1 MLGRVLAQRMSEL
14 LSQQIVVENVAGAGG
29 TTGANRIAKAAPDGY
44 QALLGNIAT
53 HAYSQTLYK
62 KPLYDAAQDFA
73 PVGLVA
79 GGAWVLVVR
88 KDLPVTTLGEFAA
101 YARANQGKM
110 QYGSA
115 GVGSGTHITCVLLN
129 MALGTNITHVPYRG
143 SGPAMQDLMAGRIDF
158 LCDVI
163 STAVPQI
170 EAGTV
175 KANRNA
181 GREPRRGAAERS
193 DRRRAGLRRV
203 RRQRLE
209 RAVLSEGNTG
219 GRRATAEP
227 GRERRAGHARRA
239 RAHRGARPQD
249 SAACGAHA
257 GVPRPPHPARDREMG
272 RPDQGERRGDGQ
284 IEHRVPKGQ
293 GRCSKE
299 RRMSQS
305 APDRNRR
312 MLSGAAAQDWPTR
325 PITLVVPFAAG
336 GGVDVSARIQA
347 QHMSELLGQ
356 SIIVENV
363 GAAAGMA
370 GGQRVA
376 KAAPDG
382 YTLLIGNTG
391 TQAYNQALYKKPL
404 YNAATDFQPVGLM
417 TESPRILVARKGLP
431 GNGLQD
437 LIAYL
442 KANEGKTQFG
452 SAGVGS
458 GTHLPCV
465 LFTSAIKSNVTHV
478 PYRGEGPA
486 MQDVIAGRTDFM
498 CATIQSG
505 AAQARDGT
513 VKGIAIMADEAR
525 TDRSRSADHRRAGP
539 ARRRGER
546 VERVLLPE
554 GHADAIVRKLNKAMS
569 DTVDNPA
576 IHKRLEELGL
586 EIVSPERRTP
596 EYLAKFVPEEI
607 ERWSKVVQQA
617 GISAD

>member
-1 MLGRVLAQRMSEL
+1 M
-14 LSQQIVVENVAGAGG
+14 
-29 TTGANRIAKAAPDGY
+29 
-44 QALLGNIAT
+44 
-53 HAYSQTLYK
+53 
-62 KPLYDAAQDFA
+62 
-73 PVGLVA
+73 
-79 GGAWVLVVR
+79 
-88 KDLPVTTLGEFAA
+88 
-101 YARANQGKM
+101 
-110 QYGSA
+110 
-115 GVGSGTHITCVLLN
+115 
-129 MALGTNITHVPYRG
+129 
-143 SGPAMQDLMAGRIDF
+143 
-158 LCDVI
+158 
-163 STAVPQI
+163 
-170 EAGTV
+170 
-175 KANRNA
+175 
-181 GREPRRGAAERS
+181 
-193 DRRRAGLRRV
+193 
-203 RRQRLE
+203 
-209 RAVLSEGNTG
+209 
-219 GRRATAEP
+219 
-227 GRERRAGHARRA
+227 
-239 RAHRGARPQD
+239 
-249 SAACGAHA
+249 
-257 GVPRPPHPARDREMG
+257 
-272 RPDQGERRGDGQ
+272 
-284 IEHRVPKGQ
+284 
-293 GRCSKE
+293 RC
-299 RRMSQS
+299 
-305 APDRNRR
+305 
-312 MLSGAAAQDWPTR
+312 SGAAAQEWPTR

-417 TESPRILVARKGLP
+417 TESPRILVARKGIP

-513 VKGIAIMADEAR
+513 VKGIAIMAEKRAPIAPDLPTTGEQGLPGVEASVWNAFFFPKG
-525 TDRSRSADHRRAGP
+525 TP
-539 ARRRGER
+539 
-546 VERVLLPE
+546 
-554 GHADAIVRKLNKAMS
+554 DAIVRKLNKAMS
-569 DTVDNPA
+569 DTIDNPA